1 MPLANHTGCGLLA
14 QGKAH
19 VAAISDTAS
28 VIIGQRDLWLDG
40 LTGLREISHR
50 AGGTV
55 WLYEGGQRLRP
66 ATAEER
72 RTLPLMSTWGRRVI
86 QVLAEKHFVRH

>member
-1 MPLANHTGCGLLA
+1 M
-14 QGKAH
+14 AH
-19 VAAISDTAS
+19 VAAISDTVS

-66 ATAEER
+66 ATEKER
-72 RTLPLMSTWGRRVI
+72 GTLPVMSTWGRRVI
-86 QVLAEKHFVRH
+86 QLLAEEHFFCH